1 MSAFRHMLLF
11 NSQSKYLTAWM
22 LESPWRFYIIKKW
35 KQQLFKG
42 LIKLFVFL
50 FFAKNSRLY
59 PKLCLRES
67 GLSGDFSSL
76 LCRNCLLNSAVMR
89 LVMQGC
95 CWGQNTKCS
104 MQVRNKII
112 SAHRLP
118 ANFKQCPLENSKCC
132 QTLKCKNLKA
142 TVGFLTFCSCLCPFS
157 TGTSSVIDRRSDSFS
172 ASSRRNEKVNVH
184 MGAGAGFA
192 IGRICS
198 ASSLHSLCKY

>member
-1 MSAFRHMLLF
+1 MSY
-11 NSQSKYLTAWM
+11 ST
-22 LESPWRFYIIKKW
+22 
-35 KQQLFKG
+35 
-42 LIKLFVFL
+42 VCFL

-76 LCRNCLLNSAVMR
+76 FCRNCLLNSAVMR

-118 ANFKQCPLENSKCC
+118 ANFKQCPLENPKCC

-142 TVGFLTFCSCLCPFS
+142 TVGFLTFCSRLSPFS
-157 TGTSSVIDRRSDSFS
+157 TGTSSVIDRWSDSFS

-184 MGAGAGFA
+184 RWDGAGFA